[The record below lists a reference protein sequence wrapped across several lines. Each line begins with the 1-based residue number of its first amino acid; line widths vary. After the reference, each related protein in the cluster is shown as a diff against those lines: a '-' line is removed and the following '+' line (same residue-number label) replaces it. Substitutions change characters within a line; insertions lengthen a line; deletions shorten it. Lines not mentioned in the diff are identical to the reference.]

1 MQTKPRLPR
10 GIRNNNPLNIRL
22 SSNCWLG
29 KVTPSTDG
37 EFEQFKS
44 VEYGIRAAF
53 IILRTYIQRHG
64 VKTIKQ
70 LIERF
75 APANENNVIAYV
87 TRVCVLSKTSMGEP
101 LSFKRRL
108 QMCTIL
114 WAMHVVECGHSYYPL
129 PEFIKVYDKYF
140 YVPHRLTTSR

>member
-1 MQTKPRLPR
+1 MPTKPRLPR

-44 VEYGIRAAF
+44 VEFGIRAGF
-53 IILRTYIQRHG
+53 IILRTYIRRHG
-64 VKTIKQ
+64 VKYITQ

-75 APANENNVIAYV
+75 APASENNVTAYV
-87 TRVCVLSKTSMGEP
+87 TRVCDLSKTSLSEP
-101 LSFKRRL
+101 LRFERRL

-114 WAMHVVECGHSYYPL
+114 WAMHVVECGRSYYSL
-129 PEFIKVYDKYF
+129 PVFLNVYDKYF
-140 YVPHRLTTSR
+140 YEPPRLSSAS